1 MRRGTVIGGLVWTVL
16 VASSASDLFR
26 LGLIELVFLL
36 APLVVVPLGLDLAE
50 RLSMGRSDCIRIKLP
65 GWMRFPA
72 ALCVTASFWLAP
84 GIGALTL
91 VLPWF
96 GLGCWLGFGALFS
109 IVRGQVTTLKAACV
123 TTAFLYLPI
132 GCGWLVA
139 SRGGFAPMGF
149 QEPIVLLTAVHFHFA
164 GFAAPIMTLATAG
177 MLEKATTLRR
187 RVLYIVAAGVL
198 AGPGLLAAGFVLGP
212 HTKLAVAWLV
222 AGSEFGLAVFFLLA
236 VSAIRPRSAQAL
248 VGLSA
253 ASVIAAMILAG
264 IWAIGEF
271 PLQPFVNL
279 ADMAEFH
286 GVANALGFS
295 VCGLL
300 GWTLS
305 TPRAAE
311 QEGAQ

>member
-1 MRRGTVIGGLVWTVL
+1 MRRGTVIGGFVWTVL
-16 VASSASDLFR
+16 AVGSASDLFR
-26 LGLIELVFLL
+26 LGLIELLFLL

-50 RLSMGRSDCIRIKLP
+50 RLSKGRSDGVLIKLP
-65 GWMRFPA
+65 GWMCFPA
-72 ALCVTASFWLAP
+72 ALCATASFWLEP

-96 GLGCWLGFGALFS
+96 CLGCWLGFSALLS
-109 IVRGQVTTLKAACV
+109 IVRGQITSLKAACV
-123 TTAFLYLPI
+123 TIAFLYLPI

-177 MLEKATTLRR
+177 TLEKATILKQ

-198 AGPGLLAAGFVLGP
+198 AGPGLLAAGFVIGP
-212 HTKLAVAWLV
+212 HTKLAAALLV
-222 AGSEFGLAVFFLLA
+222 AGSEFGLAMFFLLA
-236 VSAIRPRSAQAL
+236 VSAMRPRSAQAL
-248 VGLSA
+248 VVLSA
-253 ASVIAAMILAG
+253 TSVIAAMILAG

-271 PLQPFVNL
+271 PLQPFVNI

-305 TPRAAE
+305 TRRAA
-311 QEGAQ
+311 QKEGAQ